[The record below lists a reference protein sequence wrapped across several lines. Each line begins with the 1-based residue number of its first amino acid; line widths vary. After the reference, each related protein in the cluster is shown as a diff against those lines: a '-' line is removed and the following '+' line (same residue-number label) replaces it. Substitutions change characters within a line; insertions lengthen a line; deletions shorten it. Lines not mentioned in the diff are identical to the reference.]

1 MKSLQFRCCFLVFC
15 CLLLILPPVP
25 CALGFLPV
33 KSYSWNSIHGN
44 DWCVPSKIW
53 VFFCQRLGGTSHPG
67 SLYTDHRLRLLGQIN
82 RVNLVWKPT
91 LISAWGL
98 WILRRECSPSSCSK
112 FWDMHFA
119 FSGHVCVCVGGW
131 GRGSVG
137 GVMLF
142 LSSPYCKSK
151 ALCGLSFILGGER

>member
-1 MKSLQFRCCFLVFC
+1 MKSLQFRCCFLVF
-15 CLLLILPPVP
+15 LLSLAHIAS
-25 CALGFLPV
+25 C
-33 KSYSWNSIHGN
+33 
-44 DWCVPSKIW
+44 
-53 VFFCQRLGGTSHPG
+53 
-67 SLYTDHRLRLLGQIN
+67 SLYIGIFACEVIFLELYPWDWLVCSFRDLSFLLSAAWWCFSPRITLYWLHRLKLLGQVN

-91 LISAWGL
+91 LKSAWGL
-98 WILRRECSPSSCSK
+98 WILRRECSPSSWSK

-119 FSGHVCVCVGGW
+119 FFWACVCVEGW
-131 GRGSVG
+131 GSVG